1 MNRLYFQI
9 NLDKA
14 LALKQQDDER
24 RAREAQQEAARQ
36 QKLRSL
42 LDAKGVGNL
51 SLTALQDKARTY
63 KPAQVRLE
71 PKVVQEIISCTLEE
85 VATGQSDFPADTQ
98 GFISGMYLGD
108 AITEYITR
116 MVPAALIPYYQD
128 VKYDVSEIVGLIN
141 RKLELVGRQIEVRRT
156 TTPFSFKG
164 YAGLHDDL
172 IQGYLFGNKN
182 AIDKDVYQFIKGPL
196 DFNTMTVIRNYLRF
210 RRTTLENELATNPA
224 YAGYNRKKRDEFL
237 ADRMPTEPFICI
249 EDSIHE
255 FTPDYARMTAVE
267 RDKLVRLAVAII
279 TQKVIKVSY
288 KPFHLTDADDLE
300 FHPHYIRKVGG
311 KLLCYG
317 YSRSIRWH
325 KPKEYRLVNL
335 VVSRILSI
343 GTLTAPV
350 MYQGAAANELDY
362 NNSLFRDRMTFN
374 APGYNDDSDEC
385 VEVVLKVR
393 KTIQAPGITRHPYE
407 RLLKEPLHHSQCIC
421 TDYPTDDR
429 WGYLSIKVKDYMSIP
444 PILLG
449 MGSDLQVVAPAALRD
464 VMKRRILEMAGLYT
478 DDN

>member
-9 NLDKA
+9 NLEKA
-14 LALKQQDDER
+14 IALKQKDDER
-24 RAREAQQEAARQ
+24 RAHEAEKEARHRKRLQ
-36 QKLRSL
+36 SL
-42 LDAKGVGNL
+42 LDASGVGDL
-51 SLTALQDKARTY
+51 SLAALHDNARPD

-71 PKVVQEIISCTLEE
+71 PKVVQEIVCCTLEE
-85 VATGQSDFPADTQ
+85 VAAGQSDLPADAQ
-98 GFISGMYLGD
+98 GYISGIYLGD
-108 AITEYITR
+108 AITEYIQR

-128 VKYDVSEIVGLIN
+128 VRYDISEIVGLVN
-141 RKLELVGRQIEVRRT
+141 RKLELVGRQIEVRRS

-182 AIDKDVYQFIKGPL
+182 SIDKDVYQFIKGPL

-224 YAGYNRKKRDEFL
+224 YAGYSRKKQDEFL
-237 ADRMPTEPFICI
+237 ADHMPTEPFICI

-267 RDKLVRLAVAII
+267 RDKLVKLAVAII

-288 KPFHLTDADDLE
+288 KPFHLTKADDLE

-325 KPKEYRLVNL
+325 RPKEYRLVNL
-335 VVSRILSI
+335 VVSRIVSI
-343 GTLTAPV
+343 GTLTGTV
-350 MYQGAAANELDY
+350 RYQGAAANELDY

-374 APGYNDDSDEC
+374 APGYNDDTDEC
-385 VEVVLKVR
+385 VEVILKVR
-393 KTIQAPGITRHPYE
+393 KTVQTPTFTRYPYE
-407 RLLKEPLHHSQCIC
+407 RLLKEPLHHSQKVC
-421 TDYPTDDR
+421 TTYPEDAE
-429 WGYLSIKVKDYMSIP
+429 WGYVSLQVKDCMAIP

-449 MGSDLQVVAPAALRD
+449 MGSDLQVVAPGTLREL
-464 VMKRRILEMAGLYT
+464 MKRRILEMAGLY
-478 DDN
+478 DDDK